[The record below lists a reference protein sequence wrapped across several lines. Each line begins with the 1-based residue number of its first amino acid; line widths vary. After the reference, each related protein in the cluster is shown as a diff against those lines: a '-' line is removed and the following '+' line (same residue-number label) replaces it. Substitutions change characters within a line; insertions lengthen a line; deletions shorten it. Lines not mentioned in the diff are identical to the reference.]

1 MIGCQHYLKYL
12 EVEGADYEELS
23 NCYVCKFD
31 NISLF
36 IIKRDSEMLQLM
48 TTLPVQGMERSLA
61 LDLCNQ
67 VTDNTFM
74 VKCIASDVEH
84 LQLRLDFLPSSRTA
98 VDEYRTA
105 TVILLEA
112 TENLAKMLYA
122 D

>member
-12 EVEGADYEELS
+12 EVEGVDYEELS

-84 LQLRLDFLPSSRTA
+84 LQLRLDFLPSSRTT